1 MNCDY
6 CHGAQPEGATRC
18 AACGAPLD
26 RDAPPPDYRACP
38 FCRRRLVALASPAC
52 NYCGRALPES
62 YVKAR
67 QRLMTQITEA
77 SGGDAARREELE
89 GDADDALKLALK
101 SLFDLE
107 DKTKK
112 K

>member
-6 CHGAQPEGATRC
+6 CRGRVEAGATKC

-26 RDAPPPDYRACP
+26 ADAPPPDYRACP
-38 FCRRRLVALASPAC
+38 FCRRRLLALASPAC

-62 YVKAR
+62 YVEAR
-67 QRLMTQITEA
+67 SRLMDQIAEA
-77 SGGDAARREELE
+77 GGDRAAREALE
-89 GDADDALKLALK
+89 GGADDALRLALK

-107 DKTKK
+107 DKTRKK
-112 K
+112 